1 MYPAQLP
8 LGHTR
13 VPSAHKK
20 ATTTT
25 VFLFIRT
32 GKSLRGNYWTECDSG
47 DSRQERKQLEGLP
60 GPVRPQRSCVFRDVV
75 FRRRAERE
83 ASGGAVGRGSA
94 RDGRVRGEG

>member
-20 ATTTT
+20 ATTT

-32 GKSLRGNYWTECDSG
+32 GKSLRGTYWTECDSG

-75 FRRRAERE
+75 FRRRAARE
-83 ASGGAVGRGSA
+83 ASGGAVGRGAA